1 MPALA
6 APPLERSNRAIAI
19 AVVLSL
25 ALHAALLFILP
36 ALREAQ
42 QRRSDASD
50 PIFARLTPSPVA
62 GPTVPAAPPAF
73 SPPSTRPTPAPSA
86 PKRPPPL
93 RPTVEA
99 TPAALPNSSSAESET
114 AARDTMAPN
123 ADAPIGPFALPQ
135 VATRLPQPAADAP
148 DAGTLAQYRLALISA
163 AKRFKLYPRIAVE
176 NDWQGKVEIR
186 IVIDASGSIATL
198 SVRSSAG
205 HPLLDRQ
212 ALEMIERAKEMAL
225 IPPALRGREF
235 SVDIPVV
242 FSLKDAES

>member
-6 APPLERSNRAIAI
+6 AHPFERGNRAIAI

-50 PIFARLTPSPVA
+50 PIVARLTPAPVA
-62 GPTVPAAPPAF
+62 SPTVVAAPPEL
-73 SPPSTRPTPAPSA
+73 SPPSMRPLAAPSA
-86 PKRPPPL
+86 PKRPPKL
-93 RPTVEA
+93 RPKEDAPV
-99 TPAALPNSSSAESET
+99 ALPNLSSAESDS
-114 AARDTMAPN
+114 AAKDTIAAN
-123 ADAPIGPFALPQ
+123 ADAPSGPAALPQ
-135 VATRLPQPAADAP
+135 VATRPPQPAADAP
-148 DAGTLAQYRLALISA
+148 DVGTLAQYRLALISA
-163 AKRFKLYPRIAVE
+163 ARRFKRYPRVALD
-176 NDWQGKVEIR
+176 NDWQGKVEVR
-186 IVIDASGSIATL
+186 IVIDTTGAISAL

-212 ALEMIERAKEMAL
+212 ALEMIERAKEIAL
-225 IPPALRGREF
+225 IPPALRGKEF

-242 FSLKDAES
+242 FS